1 MIPPII
7 MFVIGALSIW
17 FVASLGKLVAGH
29 LSAEG
34 SAPVAGFAFACGVGF
49 AGGFRGISPSSAAE
63 HVALSLGIIAGLV
76 LVWYLFF
83 QRVKAN
89 G

>member
-1 MIPPII
+1 MIAPMI

-17 FVASLGKLVAGH
+17 FVAGIGKLVARSLVADEVAH
-29 LSAEG
+29 
-34 SAPVAGFAFACGVGF
+34 VAGFAFACGVAF
-49 AGGFRGISPSSAAE
+49 AGGFRGISPSNEAE
-63 HVALSLGIIAGLV
+63 LVALSMGIFAGLV

-83 QRVKAN
+83 KRVKAN